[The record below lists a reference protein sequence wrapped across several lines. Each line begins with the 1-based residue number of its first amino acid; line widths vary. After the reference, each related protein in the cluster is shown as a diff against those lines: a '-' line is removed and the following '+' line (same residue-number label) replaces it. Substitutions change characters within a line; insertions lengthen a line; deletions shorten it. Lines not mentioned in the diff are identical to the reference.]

1 MRIDPS
7 FAGFED
13 GREPQARECR
23 QFLEAGKDKKKKKKK
38 MDSLL
43 ELQQKNADLLTA

>member
-1 MRIDPS
+1 MRIGLS

-23 QFLEAGKDKKKKKKK
+23 QFLEAGKDKKK